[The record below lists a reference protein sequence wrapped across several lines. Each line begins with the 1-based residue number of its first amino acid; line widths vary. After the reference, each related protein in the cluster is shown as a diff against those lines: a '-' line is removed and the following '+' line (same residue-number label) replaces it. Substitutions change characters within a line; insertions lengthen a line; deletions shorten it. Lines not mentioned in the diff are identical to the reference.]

1 MDWQDGVEKVKRFL
15 LLLLLLSC
23 TVVPKVVFDNGV
35 KFDVELAQTSAE
47 KAKGLMYRSSMPENH
62 GMLFIF
68 DAVAPRSFWM
78 KNTLIPLDM
87 IFIDSEMKV
96 VEIKSNVLP
105 CEADPCP
112 TYTSLPAMYVLEIN
126 AGLSEKSG
134 IKIGSLMSRE

>member
-1 MDWQDGVEKVKRFL
+1 MKRIL

-23 TVVPKVVFDNGV
+23 AVGPKVMFDNGAE
-35 KFDVELAQTSAE
+35 FSVELAQTPAE
-47 KAKGLMYRSSMPENH
+47 KAKGLMNRSSMPENH

-68 DAVAPRSFWM
+68 NNEAPRSFWM

-87 IFIDSEMKV
+87 IFLGANMSVI
-96 VEIKSNVLP
+96 EIKSNVPP